1 MSSRRCTPIRLA
13 ATIVAVALLGGLA
26 AFPATSAAGPTIGQL
41 NQQLSQQQSRQQQL
55 QSSLGGLSGLI
66 SSLTAQIALVERR
79 EAAVNQ
85 QLSQDRAAL
94 AKTKVQLARQRRLL
108 ALLKARLAK
117 ARRLLANQLVSNY
130 ESGSPDLLS
139 AVLESN
145 GFTQLLDRINF
156 LNDAEHQQQRIITI
170 TKRAKAQATAA
181 AIRLARLQAREEQIT
196 KAAAVEAKALAGMNW
211 LLHSKQSALERA
223 QAVQRAALAASQT
236 RASQLQAEISQIEA
250 QQAAAEQAAA
260 EQAAAQRVAAQ
271 QAASQQVVAPSR
283 AGASSPAPTAGWV
296 IPNAIVLCESGGQDL
311 PPNSAG
317 ASGYYQIIPGT
328 WRQFGG
334 TGPAAYLASKAE
346 QDAVASR
353 IYNGGA
359 GVSNWDC
366 ASIVGIH

>member
-1 MSSRRCTPIRLA
+1 MSSRRCTPSRLA
-13 ATIVAVALLGGLA
+13 PTMVAVALLGGLA
-26 AFPATSAAGPTIGQL
+26 ALPATSAAGPTIGQL

-79 EAAVNQ
+79 EAAVNL

-94 AKTKVQLARQRRLL
+94 ARTKVQLERQRRLL

-130 ESGSPDLLS
+130 ESGNPDLLS

-145 GFTQLLDRINF
+145 GFTELLDRINF
-156 LNDAEHQQQRIITI
+156 LNDAQRQQQRIIAI
-170 TKRAKAQATAA
+170 TRRAKAQATAA

-196 KAAAVEAKALAGMNW
+196 TAAAVEAKALAGMNS

-260 EQAAAQRVAAQ
+260 QRAAAQ
-271 QAASQQVVAPSR
+271 QAASQRLVAPSPG
-283 AGASSPAPTAGWV
+283 GASSPARTGGWV

-353 IYNGGA
+353 IWNGGA